1 MEYKRAIL
9 FKYFV
14 GKQFKMKDLIGGKSF
29 KWTTLSHNGVMFPD
43 EYQYKK
49 IPILYSG
56 QEIILNEKAEEAAF
70 LYAKYIDTEY
80 ITNATFNKNFFN
92 DWKKL
97 LGKDSI
103 IQNLSSCDF
112 KNMKKYLEKE
122 KELKKESKDK
132 KKNKDNKNKDKDDDK
147 YKIAVIDGK
156 EQTVSNYKMEPPA
169 IFIGR
174 GKNPNLGKIKKRIYP
189 EDVILNLGKGVSVPE
204 IIINGKMHK
213 WKKIIHDRNVEWLAS
228 WKDTITNKTKY
239 LWLSAHSELKANS
252 DEKKF
257 DLARKLKKKIKTIN
271 ELNDKNLKSDDI
283 KIKQIATALFFIDK
297 LALRVGNEKGDDS
310 ADTVGTT
317 NLRVEHIDVSKENV
331 ITLNFLGKDSVPY
344 TNTVTVATQIY
355 NNICEFIKGKEK
367 DEQIFDKINSND
379 VNKYLQEFMKDLTAK
394 VYRTYN
400 ASNVFQKELKKINAK
415 FTDNSNIKEL
425 MDEYIKANAKVAKIM
440 NHQKNVSIGYKNNVQ
455 KITKKIS
462 DLQKKLKEESNSNK
476 TKNIK
481 DKIKN
486 MKSKMSVVKE
496 MKNISLGTSKMNY
509 IDPRI
514 SVAFMKKHN
523 VDVNKIFTKTLQNKF
538 QWAFSVDENFKF

>member
-1 MEYKRAIL
+1 MEYNRLIL

-14 GKQFKMKDLIGGKSF
+14 GKQFKIKELVGGKGH
-29 KWTTLSHNGVMFPD
+29 KWTTLIHNGVMFPD
-43 EYQYKK
+43 EYKYKK
-49 IPILYSG
+49 IPLIYSG
-56 QEIILNEKAEEAAF
+56 QEIILNERAEEAAF

-80 ITNATFNKNFFN
+80 VTNATFNKNFFN
-92 DWKKL
+92 DWKKM

-103 IQNLSSCDF
+103 IQNLSLCDF

-122 KELKKESKDK
+122 KELKKEVKD
-132 KKNKDNKNKDKDDDK
+132 KNKDNNKNKDEDK

-189 EDVILNLGKGVSVPE
+189 EDVILNLSKDATIPE
-204 IIINGKMHK
+204 IIIDGEKHK
-213 WKKIIHDRNVEWLAS
+213 WKKIIHDKNVEWLAS
-228 WKDTITNKTKY
+228 WKDTITDKTKY

-271 ELNDKNLKSDDI
+271 ELNDKNLKSNDI

-344 TNTVTVATQIY
+344 TNTVTVMAQIY
-355 NNICEFIKGKEK
+355 NNICEFVKGK
-367 DEQIFDKINSND
+367 DQNEQIFDRINSND

-415 FTDNSNIKEL
+415 FTDNSNVKEL

-440 NHQKNVSIGYKNNVQ
+440 NHQKNVSVGYKNNVH
-455 KITKKIS
+455 KISKKIS
-462 DLQKKLKEESNSNK
+462 DLQKKLKNESKPN
-476 TKNIK
+476 TIKNIK

-538 QWAFSVDENFKF
+538 KWAFTADENFKF

>member
-1 MEYKRAIL
+1 MEYNRLIL

-14 GKQFKMKDLIGGKSF
+14 GKQFKIKELIGGKSF
-29 KWTTLSHNGVMFPD
+29 KWSTLSHNGVMFPH
-43 EYQYKK
+43 EYKYKK
-49 IPILYSG
+49 IPIKYLG

-80 ITNATFNKNFFN
+80 ITNTVFNKNFFN
-92 DWKKL
+92 DWKKM
-97 LGKDSI
+97 LGKDST

-112 KNMKKYLEKE
+112 SNMKKYLEKE
-122 KELKKESKDK
+122 KENKKLNK
-132 KKNKDNKNKDKDDDK
+132 KPKEEKKDNEEK
-147 YKIAVIDGK
+147 YKIAIIDNK

-189 EDVILNLGKGVSVPE
+189 EDVILNLGKGETIPE
-204 IIINGKMHK
+204 IIINGEKHK

-271 ELNDKNLKSDDI
+271 EVNDKNLKSDDI

-344 TNTVTVATQIY
+344 TNTVTVAVQIY
-355 NNICEFIKGKEK
+355 NNICEFIKGKDK

-415 FTDNSNIKEL
+415 FADKSYVKEL

-440 NHQKNVSIGYKNNVQ
+440 NHQKNVSIGYKNNIQ

-462 DLQKKLKEESNSNK
+462 DLQKKLNTE
-476 TKNIK
+476 TKPNTIKNLK

>member
-1 MEYKRAIL
+1 
-9 FKYFV
+9 
-14 GKQFKMKDLIGGKSF
+14 
-29 KWTTLSHNGVMFPD
+29 
-43 EYQYKK
+43 
-49 IPILYSG
+49 
-56 QEIILNEKAEEAAF
+56 
-70 LYAKYIDTEY
+70 
-80 ITNATFNKNFFN
+80 
-92 DWKKL
+92 
-97 LGKDSI
+97 
-103 IQNLSSCDF
+103 
-112 KNMKKYLEKE
+112 
-122 KELKKESKDK
+122 
-132 KKNKDNKNKDKDDDK
+132 
-147 YKIAVIDGK
+147 
-156 EQTVSNYKMEPPA
+156 
-169 IFIGR
+169 
-174 GKNPNLGKIKKRIYP
+174 
-189 EDVILNLGKGVSVPE
+189 
-204 IIINGKMHK
+204 
-213 WKKIIHDRNVEWLAS
+213 
-228 WKDTITNKTKY
+228 
-239 LWLSAHSELKANS
+239 LKANS

-283 KIKQIATALFFIDK
+283 NIKQIATALFFIDK

-425 MDEYIKANAKVAKIM
+425 MDEYIKANAKVAKRM
-440 NHQKNVSIGYKNNVQ
+440 NQQKNVSIGYKNNVQ